1 MIPAY
6 RLVHSDDLSGSRMSG
21 GDPMMI
27 EACGGLYEWFPH
39 ELGEP

>member
-1 MIPAY
+1 
-6 RLVHSDDLSGSRMSG
+6 MSG

-39 ELGEP
+39 ELGEPLDMHGQQVNITVVPA